1 MNNGKKLNSI
11 LVACSLVF
19 WALPA
24 AFAGPDGDKHFKM
37 MDTDGDGKISRA
49 EHAAVAKQM
58 FDQCDANHDGIVTA
72 AEMDAATAR
81 KGETPAKDDK
91 TAAEKIQMID
101 QNGDGQLTTAE
112 HAAGSEK
119 MFAKMDKDGDGFLS
133 KAECNDGLKMMKKG
147 M

>member
-49 EHAAVAKQM
+49 EHAAAAKQM
-58 FDQCDANHDGIVTA
+58 FDQCDANHDGIATA

-101 QNGDGQLTTAE
+101 QKVMESSRPPSTPPAAKRCSRKWTRTATASSAKPSATTA
-112 HAAGSEK
+112 
-119 MFAKMDKDGDGFLS
+119 
-133 KAECNDGLKMMKKG
+133 
-147 M
+147 